1 MHGFYFITHR
11 PLSRQGLAADVKA
24 ALAAGV
30 RVVQYRDKE
39 ADTRTLY
46 EEACL
51 LRELCRGVLFLVNDR
66 VDVALAVEA
75 DGVHLGQQDLP
86 CPVARRLLGPDKI
99 IGVTVSS
106 LAEARQAVLDGA
118 DYLGV
123 SPIFPTCT
131 KPDAGASCG
140 LELLRQIRAEV
151 SLPLI
156 AIGGITLA
164 NAPQVVA
171 AGADGLCAI
180 SAVLDEPELEEAI
193 RRFQALFAP
202 GRAENGTAA
211 SYPEGLM
218 P

>member
-1 MHGFYFITHR
+1 MRGFYFITHR
-11 PLSRQGLAADVKA
+11 PLSRRGLAADVQA

-46 EEACL
+46 EEARQ
-51 LRELCRGVLFLVNDR
+51 LRELCREVLFLINDR

-86 CPVARRLLGPDKI
+86 CREARRLLGPRKV

-106 LAEARQAVLDGA
+106 LTEARQAVQDGA

-123 SPIFPTCT
+123 SPIFPSST
-131 KPDAGASCG
+131 KPDAGRACG
-140 LELLRQIRAEV
+140 LELLRRIRAEV

-156 AIGGITLA
+156 AIGGITLH
-164 NAPQVVA
+164 NAPPVVA

-180 SAVLDEPELEEAI
+180 SAVMGEPEVEAAI
-193 RRFQALFAP
+193 RRFQALFAS
-202 GRAENGTAA
+202 GRVPSRPAA
-211 SYPEGLM
+211 LSRRA
-218 P
+218 

>member
-1 MHGFYFITHR
+1 MRGFYFITHR
-11 PLSRQGLAADVKA
+11 PLSRRGLAADVQA

-30 RVVQYRDKE
+30 RVVQYRDKD

-46 EEACL
+46 AEARR

-86 CPVARRLLGPDKI
+86 CPVARRLLGPHRI

-106 LAEARQAVLDGA
+106 LAEARQAVQDGA

-123 SPIFPTCT
+123 SPIFPTRT
-131 KPDAGASCG
+131 KPDAGAAGG
-140 LELLRQIRAEV
+140 LRLLREIRAEV
-151 SLPLI
+151 SLPLV
-156 AIGGITLA
+156 ALGGITLA

-180 SAVLDEPELEEAI
+180 SAVLSEPDMEAAI
-193 RRFQALFAP
+193 RRFQSLFATGGAP
-202 GRAENGTAA
+202 VAPAA
-211 SYPEGLM
+211 SSPEGLA

>member
-11 PLSRQGLAADVKA
+11 PLSRRGLAADVKA

-30 RVVQYRDKE
+30 RVVQYRDKD

-46 EEACL
+46 AEAQA
-51 LRELCRGVLFLVNDR
+51 LRELCRGVLFLINDR

-86 CPVARRLLGPDKI
+86 CRVARRLLGPDKI

-106 LAEARQAVLDGA
+106 LGEARQAVRDGA

-131 KPDAGASCG
+131 KPDAGRACG
-140 LELLRQIRAEV
+140 LELLRRIRAEV

-156 AIGGITLA
+156 AIGGITLQ

-180 SAVLDEPELEEAI
+180 SAVLAQPDTEEAI
-193 RRFQALFAP
+193 RRFQGLFAT
-202 GRAENGTAA
+202 GRAENGSAV
-211 SYPEGLM
+211 SFPEGLA